1 MVSNPMQKKARNSF
15 LLGMVI
21 TLIVCIVIGV
31 LFYFLVMKQE
41 QVKQEE
47 EGVLT
52 YAYRLNTNVQ
62 AGQTITSSMVEPIIV
77 TEKAVPA
84 GAFAS
89 KTKTTDNRGR
99 ESWVDKAFPSDMY
112 KSKVALNS
120 GTILSN
126 DLVYEG
132 EDITNDLRYVE
143 YNMLI
148 LPTTIVVGDYIDVRI
163 TLPNGQDLI
172 VVSKKEVKSIIGDT
186 IGLELTEGEIV
197 MMESAIVESY
207 IMISSKIYAIQYV
220 EPGIQTAAE
229 KTYTPTAAVVGLIER
244 NGNIVN
250 EAKSALKD
258 KFNADVRTWT
268 DIERI
273 TYAEDQQ
280 ENLEEGIQEEIEN
293 ARAARE
299 AYLAGLTSY

>member
-89 KTKTTDNRGR
+89 KTKTTDDRGR
-99 ESWVDKAFPSDMY
+99 ETWVDKAFPSDVY

-148 LPTTIVVGDYIDVRI
+148 LPTTIVVGDYVDIRI

>member
-21 TLIVCIVIGV
+21 TLIVCIIIGV

-41 QVKQEE
+41 EVKQEE

-99 ESWVDKAFPSDMY
+99 ETWVDKAFPSDVY

-148 LPTTIVVGDYIDVRI
+148 LPTTIVVGDYVDIRI

-268 DIERI
+268 DIERM
-273 TYAEDQQ
+273 TYTEDQQ

>member
-21 TLIVCIVIGV
+21 TLIVCIIIGV

-41 QVKQEE
+41 EVKQEE

-62 AGQTITSSMVEPIIV
+62 AGQEITSSMVESIIV

-89 KTKTTDNRGR
+89 KTKVTDERGK
-99 ESWVDKAFPSDMY
+99 ESWKDKAFPANQR
-112 KSKVALNS
+112 SKVALNA
-120 GTILSN
+120 GTILSS
-126 DLVYEG
+126 DLVYVG

-148 LPTTIVVGDYIDVRI
+148 LPTTIVVGDYIDIRI

-186 IGLELTEGEIV
+186 IGLELTEDEIV

-220 EPGIQTAAE
+220 EPGLQTAAE
-229 KTYTPTAAVVGLIER
+229 KTYTPTPAVVGLIER
-244 NGNIVN
+244 NGNIVSD
-250 EAKSALKD
+250 AKKALTD
-258 KFNADVRTWT
+258 KFNTDVRTWT
-268 DIERI
+268 DIERM
-273 TYAEDQQ
+273 TYAEDQK
-280 ENLEEGIQEEIEN
+280 ENLEEGIQEEVEN

>member
-1 MVSNPMQKKARNSF
+1 MVSNPMQKNARKSF

-21 TLIVCIVIGV
+21 TLIVCIIIGV

-41 QVKQEE
+41 EVKQEE

-62 AGQTITSSMVEPIIV
+62 AGQEITSSMVESIIV

-89 KTKTTDNRGR
+89 KTKVTDERGK
-99 ESWVDKAFPSDMY
+99 ESWKDKAFPANQR
-112 KSKVALNS
+112 SKVALNA
-120 GTILSN
+120 GTILSS
-126 DLVYEG
+126 DLVYVG

-148 LPTTIVVGDYIDVRI
+148 LPTTIVVGDYIDIRI

-186 IGLELTEGEIV
+186 IGLELTEDEIV

-220 EPGIQTAAE
+220 EPGLQTAAE
-229 KTYTPTAAVVGLIER
+229 KTYTPTPAVGGLIER
-244 NGNIVN
+244 NGNIVSD
-250 EAKSALKD
+250 AKKALTD
-258 KFNADVRTWT
+258 KFNTDVRTWT
-268 DIERI
+268 DIERM
-273 TYAEDQQ
+273 TYAEDQK
-280 ENLEEGIQEEIEN
+280 ENLEEGIQEEVEN